1 MGENWITEKAD
12 AATFSIILLVN
23 IEDLG
28 SVTTLLSRRF
38 LVKQYIQYHSI
49 QYLTIYDN
57 ICWHIGKTK
66 ASGCA
71 CWSLLP
77 CPMGQFR
84 FASCVLVI
92 LNWSSVVFCGFGSS
106 GTLLQLG
113 FPPHPLLSACVWVH
127 ARERKGK
134 RERERE
140 RITGPSQ
147 VLVSLVGLAS
157 LVNLVS
163 WVRIFRISVAAACIF
178 PFLHFS
184 IACGPRFSPLRWL
197 QSGFS
202 QRRSETICAGDRKLL
217 FSRDILK
224 VFQGRV
230 ATEGQEV
237 GVQ

>member
-1 MGENWITEKAD
+1 MHYAVQIGTSGRCCRQVSFALD
-12 AATFSIILLVN
+12 PFQRFSGRQVLVHLN
-23 IEDLG
+23 RGNGDIVEDLG

-38 LVKQYIQYHSI
+38 LVKQNIQCYSI

-77 CPMGQFR
+77 CPTGQFR

-127 ARERKGK
+127 ARERSA
-134 RERERE
+134 RERERYISIKVCE
-140 RITGPSQ
+140 RS
-147 VLVSLVGLAS
+147 
-157 LVNLVS
+157 
-163 WVRIFRISVAAACIF
+163 
-178 PFLHFS
+178 
-184 IACGPRFSPLRWL
+184 
-197 QSGFS
+197 
-202 QRRSETICAGDRKLL
+202 
-217 FSRDILK
+217 
-224 VFQGRV
+224 
-230 ATEGQEV
+230 ATQ
-237 GVQ
+237 